1 MKHLH
6 YHVGQM
12 EGWPEPLQPQ
22 TRHPNLSV
30 PRGNPLSMLTKKK
43 RNFGRLHLCFL
54 RNNTINT
61 AC

>member
-12 EGWPEPLQPQ
+12 EGRPEPLQPQ

-30 PRGNPLSMLTKKK
+30 PRGNPLSMLTQSKKTQLWQVPSVFSQK
-43 RNFGRLHLCFL
+43 
-54 RNNTINT
+54 
-61 AC
+61 